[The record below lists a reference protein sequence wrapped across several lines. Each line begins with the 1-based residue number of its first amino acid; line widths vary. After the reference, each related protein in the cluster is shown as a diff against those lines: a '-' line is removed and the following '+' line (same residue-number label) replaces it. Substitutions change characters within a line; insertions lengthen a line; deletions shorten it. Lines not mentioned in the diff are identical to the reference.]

1 MWQGSSC
8 LRSSFQTAHSRGSAL
23 PDNKKGDLRVPF
35 FRTACQAT
43 NSGSA
48 GFLDPITLET
58 LRAHPNPLDRAIDAH
73 PHGLQ
78 VRVPAPLGSVV
89 GVADVVAGDRPFRAE
104 RAYPCHKLHPLTCS
118 KLGKPLN
125 LASNVG

>member
-1 MWQGSSC
+1 
-8 LRSSFQTAHSRGSAL
+8 LRSSFQIAHSRESAL

-35 FRTACQAT
+35 FRATCQA
-43 NSGSA
+43 NSGLA
-48 GFLDPITLET
+48 RLLDPITLEA
-58 LRAHPNPLDRAIDAH
+58 LGAHPNTLDRAVDAH

-78 VRVPAPLGSVV
+78 VRIPPPLGSIV

-118 KLGKPLN
+118 ERGKPLN
-125 LASNVG
+125 LASNVV

>member
-8 LRSSFQTAHSRGSAL
+8 LRSSSQATHSRGSAL

-35 FRTACQAT
+35 FRTTRRAK
-43 NSGSA
+43 SGLA
-48 GFLDPITLET
+48 RLLDPITLEA
-58 LRAHPNPLDRAIDAH
+58 LGAHPNPLDRAIDAH

-78 VRVPAPLGSVV
+78 VRIPAPLGSIV

-104 RAYPCHKLHPLTCS
+104 RAYPCHKLHLLTCS
-118 KLGKPLN
+118 ERGKPLN
-125 LASNVG
+125 LASNVV